1 MSSREWRSEI
11 WECSTNSAL
20 EGALRSQHEL
30 ELHVRLRVRDLL
42 QALRPARHSRVLLR
56 PNAASY
62 QPGVASVAQ
71 PNAARRASAAVLP
84 RRSITIAASGFVAAR
99 ESTLRDLGGLMLEMY
114 KRNRFREELL
124 LDKCEEVLAIEV
136 EIAHVDQRLFQ
147 LAPPTGSGQRPIGR
161 CECGV
166 PILPGQNFCGVCG
179 RSFGTL
185 TQARNCA
192 ACGTGLRAADAF
204 CPTCGT
210 ASPSLL
216 DSHIP
221 AAPGGHAIEAAA
233 TATRAADTMII
244 NMPADPDMAPPP
256 LLDTSMA
263 MTPPPMTDSLSPGSS
278 NTPPEMI
285 TSLLDD
291 DAPPQLTSVPTVA
304 ASPAPATTTATTT
317 APASVAATETA
328 IDVAVATAS
337 TSTPGAAALTPAAEA
352 VPAGR
357 AARKDAKRRMKA
369 TEAARRDRAKAR
381 ARAKMKQAKRGGPES

>member
-1 MSSREWRSEI
+1 MAFGNMGMFDKFSARGRSAKPARAGAARTSQGSRPAAGSATRAAQSRS
-11 WECSTNSAL
+11 A
-20 EGALRSQHEL
+20 AAQRSQL
-30 ELHVRLRVRDLL
+30 
-42 QALRPARHSRVLLR
+42 PARRGKR
-56 PNAASY
+56 GAAKRGEK
-62 QPGVASVAQ
+62 GVGSS
-71 PNAARRASAAVLP
+71 PASAQHHD
-84 RRSITIAASGFVAAR
+84 RRKRLVAAR